1 MAKQKQSKRIQII
14 LFVAGFIFACGGIYL
29 LVNGI
34 NTYINQFDQKDWS
47 ITTATVINVDEY
59 RSGHGHKSRS
69 TRYNILYQY
78 EAEGNVYTGEI
89 YRNNAPKKLL
99 GETFEI
105 KYNPDAPEESTRY
118 LEPTFGIVV
127 SSVIGFIIFGFIGF
141 RMIRSTLPKKKKGR
155 LEPNALQSTKLKE
168 RNTKTVPSSIEVMEI
183 RQNEDRIFN
192 EVCEMVRTLKE
203 KHPSVGYVVRLEC
216 SDHLETD
223 GYMPT
228 RYSASIFIS
237 LSRNRIILESGED
250 SGEWPGACD
259 EIIQVKGKNKK
270 LIISDTYKSL
280 LSADLEAATAS
291 YESSYFTY
299 VENKKAS
306 DEMLAQA
313 CRVEWIE

>member
-1 MAKQKQSKRIQII
+1 MEKQKQSKRIQII
-14 LFVAGFIFACGGIYL
+14 LFVAGFIFACGGIHF

-34 NTYINQFDQKDWS
+34 NTYINQFAQKDWS
-47 ITTATVINVDEY
+47 VTTATVINVDEY
-59 RSGHGHKSRS
+59 YSGHKSRS

-89 YRNNAPKKLL
+89 YRNNASKKL

-105 KYNPDAPEESTRY
+105 KYNPDAPKESTRY

-127 SSVIGFIIFGFIGF
+127 SSVIGFIVFGFIGF
-141 RMIRSTLPKKKKGR
+141 RMIRSALPKKKKGG
-155 LEPNALQSTKLKE
+155 LEPDSQPSAETQE
-168 RNTKTVPSSIEVMEI
+168 RSSKTIHDSIGNIEI
-183 RQNEDRIFN
+183 RQNENRIFN

-203 KHPSVGYVVRLEC
+203 KHPSVEYVVRLEC
-216 SDHLETD
+216 SAHLKPNSD
-223 GYMPT
+223 MPI
-228 RYSASIFIS
+228 RYSAWIFVS
-237 LSRNRIILESGED
+237 LCRNRTILESGED

-259 EIIQVKGKNKK
+259 EIIQVKGKNKR

-280 LSADLEAATAS
+280 LLADLEAATAS

>member
-14 LFVAGFIFACGGIYL
+14 LLVAGFIFACGGIYL

-34 NTYINQFDQKDWS
+34 NTYINQFDQKDWPV
-47 ITTATVINVDEY
+47 TTATVINVDEY
-59 RSGHGHKSRS
+59 RSGHKSRS

-89 YRNNAPKKLL
+89 HRNNAPQKL

-105 KYNPDAPEESTRY
+105 KYNPSEPEESTRY

-127 SSVIGFIIFGFIGF
+127 SSLIGFGIFGFVGY
-141 RMIRSTLPKKKKGR
+141 RMIRSALPKKEKHR

-168 RNTKTVPSSIEVMEI
+168 GNPQTAPRSIEVMEI

-216 SDHLETD
+216 SDHLEPK

-228 RYSASIFIS
+228 RYSSWIFVS
-237 LSRNRIILESGED
+237 LCRNRIVLESGED

-259 EIIQVKGKNKK
+259 EIIRVKGKNKK

-280 LSADLEAATAS
+280 LSADLEAVTAT
-291 YESSYFTY
+291 YESNYFTY
-299 VENKKAS
+299 VENKEAS